1 MVKIKSRERGGSEA
15 AAMSALKQVKCG
27 RELNVCESEVTD
39 ARRIF
44 KLERDG

>member
-1 MVKIKSRERGGSEA
+1 MRLRGSSDECAEASEMWQRA
-15 AAMSALKQVKCG
+15 
-27 RELNVCESEVTD
+27 NVCESEVTD